1 MPRAAP
7 RTRFTH
13 GGGTNAACVIAC
25 IAAAI
30 DRMIAEGSWA
40 KAAAANLVGV
50 AGYDPRPPETTG

>member
-1 MPRAAP
+1 M
-7 RTRFTH
+7 
-13 GGGTNAACVIAC
+13 IAC